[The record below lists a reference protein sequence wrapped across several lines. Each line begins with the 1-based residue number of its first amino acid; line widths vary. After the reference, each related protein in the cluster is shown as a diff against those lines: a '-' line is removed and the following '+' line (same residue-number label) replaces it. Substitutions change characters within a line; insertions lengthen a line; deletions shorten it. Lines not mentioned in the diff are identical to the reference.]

1 MYQGRREFR
10 YGRGIVLLS
19 VAAAIL
25 FIGLAVWTYRTAGWT
40 WMSLGAFGLAALGI
54 AGVAEILVTRIEL
67 TDDALVITGLRGTRH
82 YARTGIKR
90 VEEARGVSPAVL
102 LEDGRW
108 VQLPPV
114 GSSIGNSIRAW
125 LKNAG
130 GD

>member
-1 MYQGRREFR
+1 MYRGRREFR
-10 YGRGIVLLS
+10 YGLVIVFVS
-19 VAAAIL
+19 IASAIL
-25 FIGLAVWTYRTAGWT
+25 FIGLAVWTYRTYGWT

-54 AGVAEILVTRIEL
+54 AGVAEILVTRVEL
-67 TDDALVITGLRGTRH
+67 TGDALVITGLRGTRR

-114 GSSIGNSIRAW
+114 GTRIGNTRRAW